1 MEEKFWQRSFKGDFI
16 NLGIGQGYMLTTPL
30 HLSLIAG
37 ILASKGQYKLPY
49 LVRNNELD
57 FSIDVEIQEADWVKL
72 NQALIDVVYSSNG
85 TGYKIE
91 AGNLNLAGKS
101 GTAQVVDINS
111 REEYDEVRKNINL
124 RDHAIFIGYAPFDDP
139 RYSIAVIVENGES
152 GGRVAGP
159 IARDVLRELL
169 NDICLRTTTIIIS
182 LALIVLIG
190 SLTVY
195 SVTSIDIFYFFRFLL
210 INIFAILL
218 VTLIFNQINLNRILS
233 VGWVLFLLNI
243 IIVLSVEFLGSEV
256 KGSRRWLDFGFL
268 SLQPSEFMKI
278 TFALFTI
285 QYLRFYS
292 FKFNTFRTIFLLAV
306 LFISAAPIIIQPDLG
321 TGLVYI
327 LLGLML
333 LFICGMNRS
342 YFVGMAGF
350 GILFSP
356 VIYSFG
362 LTAYQKS
369 RIISWFSSD
378 QNLSEKWNILQSEIS
393 IGSGGLFGEGF
404 LNSKQN
410 EFNFLP
416 EADTD
421 FIFSIY
427 AEQFGFLGVL
437 SIFMLLG
444 LFIVLTAVMSME
456 QKRLTDDLSPYFL
469 GTYFCLVIG
478 FSFLLNILMVSGL
491 IPVVGLPLP
500 FFTKGGSS
508 LLCFSIM
515 IGLIFSSRNF
525 LR

>member
-1 MEEKFWQRSFKGDFI
+1 M
-16 NLGIGQGYMLTTPL
+16 T
-30 HLSLIAG
+30 
-37 ILASKGQYKLPY
+37 
-49 LVRNNELD
+49 
-57 FSIDVEIQEADWVKL
+57 
-72 NQALIDVVYSSNG
+72 
-85 TGYKIE
+85 
-91 AGNLNLAGKS
+91 
-101 GTAQVVDINS
+101 
-111 REEYDEVRKNINL
+111 
-124 RDHAIFIGYAPFDDP
+124 FD
-139 RYSIAVIVENGES
+139 
-152 GGRVAGP
+152 
-159 IARDVLRELL
+159 
-169 NDICLRTTTIIIS
+169 LRTTVIIFS
-182 LALIVLIG
+182 LALIIFMG

-195 SVTSIDIFYFFRFLL
+195 SVTSIDIYYFIRFLL
-210 INIFAILL
+210 ISVFAILL

-233 VGWVLFLLNI
+233 VGWVLFVLNI
-243 IIVLSVEFLGSEV
+243 IIVLSVEFLGSEI
-256 KGSRRWLDFGFL
+256 KGSKRWIDFGFL

-278 TFALFTI
+278 TFALFVI

-292 FKFNTFRTIFLLAV
+292 FQFNTFRTLFLLAV
-306 LFISAAPIIIQPDLG
+306 LFLSAIPIIIQPDLG

-327 LLGLML
+327 LLGIML
-333 LFICGMNRS
+333 LFICGMHRF
-342 YFVGMAGF
+342 YFVGMAIF
-350 GILFSP
+350 GILLSP
-356 VIYSFG
+356 IIYSFG
-362 LTAYQKS
+362 LTSYQKT
-369 RIISWFSSD
+369 RIMSWFSSD

-437 SIFMLLG
+437 VIFILVG
-444 LFIVLTAVMSME
+444 LFILLTTIISME

-469 GTYFCLVIG
+469 GTYFSLVIG

-515 IGLIFSSRNF
+515 IGLIFSSRSF

>member
-1 MEEKFWQRSFKGDFI
+1 M
-16 NLGIGQGYMLTTPL
+16 T
-30 HLSLIAG
+30 
-37 ILASKGQYKLPY
+37 
-49 LVRNNELD
+49 
-57 FSIDVEIQEADWVKL
+57 
-72 NQALIDVVYSSNG
+72 
-85 TGYKIE
+85 
-91 AGNLNLAGKS
+91 
-101 GTAQVVDINS
+101 
-111 REEYDEVRKNINL
+111 
-124 RDHAIFIGYAPFDDP
+124 FD
-139 RYSIAVIVENGES
+139 
-152 GGRVAGP
+152 
-159 IARDVLRELL
+159 
-169 NDICLRTTTIIIS
+169 LRTTVIIFS
-182 LALIVLIG
+182 LALIILMG

-195 SVTSIDIFYFFRFLL
+195 SVTSIDIYYFIRFLL
-210 INIFAILL
+210 ISLFAILL

-233 VGWVLFLLNI
+233 VGWVLFVLNI
-243 IIVLSVEFLGSEV
+243 IIVLSVEFLGSEI
-256 KGSRRWLDFGFL
+256 KGSKRWIDFGFL

-278 TFALFTI
+278 TFALFVI

-292 FKFNTFRTIFLLAV
+292 FQFNTFRTLFLLAV
-306 LFISAAPIIIQPDLG
+306 LFLSAIPIIIQPDLG

-327 LLGLML
+327 LLGMML
-333 LFICGMNRS
+333 LFICGMHRF
-342 YFVGMAGF
+342 YFVGMAIF
-350 GILFSP
+350 GILLSP
-356 VIYSFG
+356 IIYSFG
-362 LTAYQKS
+362 LTSYQKT
-369 RIISWFSSD
+369 RIMSWFSSD

-437 SIFMLLG
+437 VIFILVG
-444 LFIVLTAVMSME
+444 LFILLTTIISME

-469 GTYFCLVIG
+469 GTYFSLVIG

-515 IGLIFSSRNF
+515 IGLIFSSRSF

>member
-1 MEEKFWQRSFKGDFI
+1 M
-16 NLGIGQGYMLTTPL
+16 
-30 HLSLIAG
+30 
-37 ILASKGQYKLPY
+37 
-49 LVRNNELD
+49 
-57 FSIDVEIQEADWVKL
+57 
-72 NQALIDVVYSSNG
+72 
-85 TGYKIE
+85 
-91 AGNLNLAGKS
+91 
-101 GTAQVVDINS
+101 
-111 REEYDEVRKNINL
+111 
-124 RDHAIFIGYAPFDDP
+124 IFD
-139 RYSIAVIVENGES
+139 
-152 GGRVAGP
+152 
-159 IARDVLRELL
+159 
-169 NDICLRTTTIIIS
+169 LRTTTIIVS
-182 LALIVLIG
+182 LALIIFVG

-195 SVTSIDIFYFFRFLL
+195 SVTSIDVYYFFRFLL
-210 INIFAILL
+210 INIFAIFL

-233 VGWVLFLLNI
+233 IGWVLFLLNI

-278 TFALFTI
+278 TYALFVI

-292 FKFNTFRTIFLLAV
+292 FQFNAFRTIFLLAV
-306 LFISAAPIIIQPDLG
+306 LFISAIPIIIQPDLG

-333 LFICGMNRS
+333 LFICGMNRF
-342 YFVGMAGF
+342 YFFGMAGL
-350 GILFSP
+350 GILLSP
-356 VIYSFG
+356 IIYSFG

-378 QNLSEKWNILQSEIS
+378 QNLSDNWNILQSEIS

-427 AEQFGFLGVL
+427 AEQFGFFGVL
-437 SIFMLLG
+437 LIFVLLG
-444 LFIVLTAVMSME
+444 LFIVLAAFMTME

>member
-1 MEEKFWQRSFKGDFI
+1 M
-16 NLGIGQGYMLTTPL
+16 T
-30 HLSLIAG
+30 
-37 ILASKGQYKLPY
+37 
-49 LVRNNELD
+49 
-57 FSIDVEIQEADWVKL
+57 
-72 NQALIDVVYSSNG
+72 
-85 TGYKIE
+85 
-91 AGNLNLAGKS
+91 
-101 GTAQVVDINS
+101 
-111 REEYDEVRKNINL
+111 
-124 RDHAIFIGYAPFDDP
+124 FD
-139 RYSIAVIVENGES
+139 
-152 GGRVAGP
+152 
-159 IARDVLRELL
+159 
-169 NDICLRTTTIIIS
+169 LRTTVIIFS
-182 LALIVLIG
+182 LAAIILVG

-195 SVTSIDIFYFFRFLL
+195 SVTSIDIYYFFRFLL
-210 INIFAILL
+210 ISVFAILL
-218 VTLIFNQINLNRILS
+218 VTLVFNQINLNRILS
-233 VGWVLFLLNI
+233 VGWILFVLNI

-256 KGSRRWLDFGFL
+256 KGSKRWIDFGFL

-278 TFALFTI
+278 TFALFVI

-292 FKFNTFRTIFLLAV
+292 FQFNTFRTLFLLAV
-306 LFISAAPIIIQPDLG
+306 LFLSAIPIIIQPDLG
-321 TGLVYI
+321 TGLVYV
-327 LLGLML
+327 LLGIML
-333 LFICGMNRS
+333 LFICGMHRF
-342 YFVGMAGF
+342 YFIGMAVF
-350 GILFSP
+350 GILLSP
-356 VIYSFG
+356 IIYSFG
-362 LTAYQKS
+362 LTSYQKT

-437 SIFMLLG
+437 AIFILVG
-444 LFIVLTAVMSME
+444 LFILLTTIISME

-469 GTYFCLVIG
+469 GTYFSLVIG

-515 IGLIFSSRNF
+515 IGLIFSSRSF

>member
-1 MEEKFWQRSFKGDFI
+1 M
-16 NLGIGQGYMLTTPL
+16 T
-30 HLSLIAG
+30 
-37 ILASKGQYKLPY
+37 
-49 LVRNNELD
+49 
-57 FSIDVEIQEADWVKL
+57 
-72 NQALIDVVYSSNG
+72 
-85 TGYKIE
+85 
-91 AGNLNLAGKS
+91 
-101 GTAQVVDINS
+101 
-111 REEYDEVRKNINL
+111 
-124 RDHAIFIGYAPFDDP
+124 FD
-139 RYSIAVIVENGES
+139 
-152 GGRVAGP
+152 
-159 IARDVLRELL
+159 
-169 NDICLRTTTIIIS
+169 LRTTVIIFS
-182 LALIVLIG
+182 LAAIILAG

-195 SVTSIDIFYFFRFLL
+195 SVTSIDIYYFFRFLL
-210 INIFAILL
+210 ISVFAILL
-218 VTLIFNQINLNRILS
+218 VTLVFNQINLNRILS
-233 VGWVLFLLNI
+233 VGWILFALNI

-256 KGSRRWLDFGFL
+256 KGSKRWIDFGFL

-278 TFALFTI
+278 TFALFVI

-292 FKFNTFRTIFLLAV
+292 FQFNTFRTLFLLAV
-306 LFISAAPIIIQPDLG
+306 LFLSAIPIIIQPDLG
-321 TGLVYI
+321 TGLVYV
-327 LLGLML
+327 LLGIML
-333 LFICGMNRS
+333 LFICGMHRF
-342 YFVGMAGF
+342 YFIGMAVF
-350 GILFSP
+350 GILLSP
-356 VIYSFG
+356 IIYSFG
-362 LTAYQKS
+362 LTSYQKT

-427 AEQFGFLGVL
+427 AEQFGFLGILV
-437 SIFMLLG
+437 IFILVG
-444 LFIVLTAVMSME
+444 LFILLTTIISME

-469 GTYFCLVIG
+469 GTYFSLVIG

-515 IGLIFSSRNF
+515 IGLIFSSRSF

>member
-1 MEEKFWQRSFKGDFI
+1 M
-16 NLGIGQGYMLTTPL
+16 T
-30 HLSLIAG
+30 
-37 ILASKGQYKLPY
+37 
-49 LVRNNELD
+49 
-57 FSIDVEIQEADWVKL
+57 
-72 NQALIDVVYSSNG
+72 
-85 TGYKIE
+85 
-91 AGNLNLAGKS
+91 
-101 GTAQVVDINS
+101 
-111 REEYDEVRKNINL
+111 
-124 RDHAIFIGYAPFDDP
+124 FD
-139 RYSIAVIVENGES
+139 
-152 GGRVAGP
+152 
-159 IARDVLRELL
+159 
-169 NDICLRTTTIIIS
+169 LRTTVIIFS
-182 LALIVLIG
+182 LALIIFMG

-195 SVTSIDIFYFFRFLL
+195 SVTSIDIYYFIRFLL
-210 INIFAILL
+210 ISVFAILL

-233 VGWVLFLLNI
+233 VGWVLFVLNI

-256 KGSRRWLDFGFL
+256 KGSKRWIDFGFL

-278 TFALFTI
+278 TFALFVI

-292 FKFNTFRTIFLLAV
+292 FQFNTFRTIFLLAV
-306 LFISAAPIIIQPDLG
+306 LFLSAIPIIIQPDLG

-327 LLGLML
+327 LLGIML
-333 LFICGMNRS
+333 LFICGMHRF
-342 YFVGMAGF
+342 YFVGMAIF
-350 GILFSP
+350 GILLSP
-356 VIYSFG
+356 IIYSFG
-362 LTAYQKS
+362 LTSYQKT
-369 RIISWFSSD
+369 RIMSWFSSD

-437 SIFMLLG
+437 AIFILVG
-444 LFIVLTAVMSME
+444 LFILLTTIISME

-469 GTYFCLVIG
+469 GTYFSLVIG

-515 IGLIFSSRNF
+515 IGLIFSSRSF

>member
-1 MEEKFWQRSFKGDFI
+1 M
-16 NLGIGQGYMLTTPL
+16 T
-30 HLSLIAG
+30 
-37 ILASKGQYKLPY
+37 
-49 LVRNNELD
+49 
-57 FSIDVEIQEADWVKL
+57 
-72 NQALIDVVYSSNG
+72 
-85 TGYKIE
+85 
-91 AGNLNLAGKS
+91 
-101 GTAQVVDINS
+101 
-111 REEYDEVRKNINL
+111 
-124 RDHAIFIGYAPFDDP
+124 FD
-139 RYSIAVIVENGES
+139 
-152 GGRVAGP
+152 
-159 IARDVLRELL
+159 
-169 NDICLRTTTIIIS
+169 LRTTLLVFSLVFII
-182 LALIVLIG
+182 LIG

-195 SVTSIDIFYFFRFLL
+195 SVTSIDVYYFFRFLL
-210 INIFAILL
+210 ISIFAVLL

-233 VGWVLFLLNI
+233 VGWVLFVLNI
-243 IIVLSVEFLGSEV
+243 IIVLSVELFGSEI
-256 KGSRRWLDFGFL
+256 KGSKRWIDFGFL

-278 TFALFTI
+278 TFALFVI

-292 FKFNTFRTIFLLAV
+292 FQFNTFRSFFLLGV
-306 LFISAAPIIIQPDLG
+306 LFLSAIPIIIQPDLG
-321 TGLVYI
+321 TGLVYV

-333 LFICGMNRS
+333 LFICGMNKF
-342 YFVGMAGF
+342 YFINMAIF
-350 GILFSP
+350 GILLSP
-356 VIYSFG
+356 IIYSFG

-378 QNLSEKWNILQSEIS
+378 QTLSEKWNILQSEIS
-393 IGSGGLFGEGF
+393 IGSGGIFGEGF

-437 SIFMLLG
+437 IIFILVG
-444 LFIVLTAVMSME
+444 LFILLATIISME

-469 GTYFCLVIG
+469 GTYFSLVIG

-515 IGLIFSSRNF
+515 IGLIFSSRSF

>member
-1 MEEKFWQRSFKGDFI
+1 M
-16 NLGIGQGYMLTTPL
+16 T
-30 HLSLIAG
+30 
-37 ILASKGQYKLPY
+37 
-49 LVRNNELD
+49 
-57 FSIDVEIQEADWVKL
+57 
-72 NQALIDVVYSSNG
+72 
-85 TGYKIE
+85 
-91 AGNLNLAGKS
+91 
-101 GTAQVVDINS
+101 
-111 REEYDEVRKNINL
+111 
-124 RDHAIFIGYAPFDDP
+124 FD
-139 RYSIAVIVENGES
+139 
-152 GGRVAGP
+152 
-159 IARDVLRELL
+159 
-169 NDICLRTTTIIIS
+169 LRTTVIIFS
-182 LALIVLIG
+182 LAAIILVG

-195 SVTSIDIFYFFRFLL
+195 SVTSIDIYYFFRFLL
-210 INIFAILL
+210 ISVFAILL
-218 VTLIFNQINLNRILS
+218 VTLVFNQINLNRILS
-233 VGWVLFLLNI
+233 VGWILFVLNI

-256 KGSRRWLDFGFL
+256 KGSKRWIDFGFL

-278 TFALFTI
+278 TFALFVI

-292 FKFNTFRTIFLLAV
+292 FQFNTFRTLFLLAV
-306 LFISAAPIIIQPDLG
+306 LFLSAIPIIIQPDLG

-327 LLGLML
+327 LLGIML
-333 LFICGMNRS
+333 LFICGMHRF
-342 YFVGMAGF
+342 YFVGMAIF
-350 GILFSP
+350 GILLSP
-356 VIYSFG
+356 IIYSFG
-362 LTAYQKS
+362 LTSYQKT
-369 RIISWFSSD
+369 RIMSWFSSD

-427 AEQFGFLGVL
+427 AEQFGFLGILV
-437 SIFMLLG
+437 IFILVG
-444 LFIVLTAVMSME
+444 LFILLTTIISME

-469 GTYFCLVIG
+469 GTYFSLVIG

-515 IGLIFSSRNF
+515 IGLIFSSRSF

>member
-1 MEEKFWQRSFKGDFI
+1 M
-16 NLGIGQGYMLTTPL
+16 T
-30 HLSLIAG
+30 
-37 ILASKGQYKLPY
+37 
-49 LVRNNELD
+49 
-57 FSIDVEIQEADWVKL
+57 
-72 NQALIDVVYSSNG
+72 
-85 TGYKIE
+85 
-91 AGNLNLAGKS
+91 
-101 GTAQVVDINS
+101 
-111 REEYDEVRKNINL
+111 
-124 RDHAIFIGYAPFDDP
+124 FD
-139 RYSIAVIVENGES
+139 
-152 GGRVAGP
+152 
-159 IARDVLRELL
+159 
-169 NDICLRTTTIIIS
+169 LRTTVIIFS
-182 LALIVLIG
+182 LALIIFMG

-195 SVTSIDIFYFFRFLL
+195 SVTSIDIYYFIRFLL
-210 INIFAILL
+210 ISVFAILL

-233 VGWVLFLLNI
+233 VGWVLFVLNI
-243 IIVLSVEFLGSEV
+243 IIVLSVEFLGSEI
-256 KGSRRWLDFGFL
+256 KGSKRWIDFGFL

-278 TFALFTI
+278 TFALFVI

-292 FKFNTFRTIFLLAV
+292 FQFNTFRTLFLLAV
-306 LFISAAPIIIQPDLG
+306 LFLSAIPIIIQPDLG

-327 LLGLML
+327 LLGIML
-333 LFICGMNRS
+333 LFICGMHRF
-342 YFVGMAGF
+342 YFVGMAIF
-350 GILFSP
+350 GILLSP
-356 VIYSFG
+356 IIYSFG
-362 LTAYQKS
+362 LTSYQKT
-369 RIISWFSSD
+369 RIMSWFSSD

-437 SIFMLLG
+437 AIFILVG
-444 LFIVLTAVMSME
+444 LFILLTTIISME

-469 GTYFCLVIG
+469 GTYFSLVIG

-515 IGLIFSSRNF
+515 IGLIFSSRSF

>member
-1 MEEKFWQRSFKGDFI
+1 M
-16 NLGIGQGYMLTTPL
+16 
-30 HLSLIAG
+30 
-37 ILASKGQYKLPY
+37 IL
-49 LVRNNELD
+49 D
-57 FSIDVEIQEADWVKL
+57 
-72 NQALIDVVYSSNG
+72 
-85 TGYKIE
+85 
-91 AGNLNLAGKS
+91 
-101 GTAQVVDINS
+101 
-111 REEYDEVRKNINL
+111 
-124 RDHAIFIGYAPFDDP
+124 
-139 RYSIAVIVENGES
+139 
-152 GGRVAGP
+152 
-159 IARDVLRELL
+159 
-169 NDICLRTTTIIIS
+169 LRTTTIIFC
-182 LALIVLIG
+182 LALIIFVG

-195 SVTSIDIFYFFRFLL
+195 SVTSIDIYYFIRFLL
-210 INIFAILL
+210 INTFAILL

-233 VGWVLFLLNI
+233 VGWVLFLFNI

-256 KGSRRWLDFGFL
+256 KGSKRWLDFGFL

-278 TFALFTI
+278 TFALFVI

-292 FKFNTFRTIFLLAV
+292 FQFNSFRAIFLLGV
-306 LFISAAPIIIQPDLG
+306 LFISATPIIIQPDLG

-333 LFICGMNRS
+333 LFICGMHRI
-342 YFVGMAGF
+342 YFIGMAGL
-350 GILFSP
+350 GILLSP
-356 VIYSFG
+356 IIYSFG
-362 LTAYQKS
+362 LTAYQKE

-378 QNLSEKWNILQSEIS
+378 QSLSEKWNILQSEIS

-437 SIFMLLG
+437 SVFMLLG
-444 LFIVLTAVMSME
+444 LFIVLTTVISME

-508 LLCFSIM
+508 LLCFSMM
-515 IGLIFSSRNF
+515 IGLIFSSRSF

>member
-1 MEEKFWQRSFKGDFI
+1 M
-16 NLGIGQGYMLTTPL
+16 T
-30 HLSLIAG
+30 
-37 ILASKGQYKLPY
+37 
-49 LVRNNELD
+49 
-57 FSIDVEIQEADWVKL
+57 
-72 NQALIDVVYSSNG
+72 
-85 TGYKIE
+85 
-91 AGNLNLAGKS
+91 
-101 GTAQVVDINS
+101 
-111 REEYDEVRKNINL
+111 
-124 RDHAIFIGYAPFDDP
+124 FD
-139 RYSIAVIVENGES
+139 
-152 GGRVAGP
+152 
-159 IARDVLRELL
+159 
-169 NDICLRTTTIIIS
+169 LRTTVIIFS
-182 LALIVLIG
+182 LALIILMG

-195 SVTSIDIFYFFRFLL
+195 SVTSIDIYYFIRFLL
-210 INIFAILL
+210 ISVFAILL

-233 VGWVLFLLNI
+233 VGWVLFVLNI
-243 IIVLSVEFLGSEV
+243 IIVLSVEFLGSEI
-256 KGSRRWLDFGFL
+256 KGSKRWIDFGFL

-278 TFALFTI
+278 TFALFVI

-292 FKFNTFRTIFLLAV
+292 FQFNTFITLFLIAV
-306 LFISAAPIIIQPDLG
+306 LFLSAIPIIIQPDLG

-327 LLGLML
+327 LLGMML
-333 LFICGMNRS
+333 LFICGMHRF
-342 YFVGMAGF
+342 YFIGMAVF
-350 GILFSP
+350 GILLSP
-356 VIYSFG
+356 IIYSFG
-362 LTAYQKS
+362 LTSYQKT

-437 SIFMLLG
+437 VIFILVG
-444 LFIVLTAVMSME
+444 LFILLTTIISME

-469 GTYFCLVIG
+469 GTYFSLVIG

-515 IGLIFSSRNF
+515 IGLIFSSRSF
-525 LR
+525 LK

>member
-1 MEEKFWQRSFKGDFI
+1 M
-16 NLGIGQGYMLTTPL
+16 
-30 HLSLIAG
+30 
-37 ILASKGQYKLPY
+37 IL
-49 LVRNNELD
+49 D
-57 FSIDVEIQEADWVKL
+57 
-72 NQALIDVVYSSNG
+72 
-85 TGYKIE
+85 
-91 AGNLNLAGKS
+91 
-101 GTAQVVDINS
+101 
-111 REEYDEVRKNINL
+111 
-124 RDHAIFIGYAPFDDP
+124 
-139 RYSIAVIVENGES
+139 
-152 GGRVAGP
+152 
-159 IARDVLRELL
+159 
-169 NDICLRTTTIIIS
+169 LRTTTIIFC
-182 LALIVLIG
+182 LALIIFVG

-195 SVTSIDIFYFFRFLL
+195 SVTSIDVYYFIRFLL

-233 VGWVLFLLNI
+233 VGWVLFLFNI
-243 IIVLSVEFLGSEV
+243 IIVLSVEFLGSEI
-256 KGSRRWLDFGFL
+256 KGSKRWLDFGFL

-278 TFALFTI
+278 TFALFVI

-292 FKFNTFRTIFLLAV
+292 FQFNGFRAIFLLGV
-306 LFISAAPIIIQPDLG
+306 LFISATPIIIQPDLG

-333 LFICGMNRS
+333 LFICGMHRI
-342 YFVGMAGF
+342 YFIGMAGL
-350 GILFSP
+350 GILLSP
-356 VIYSFG
+356 IIYSFG
-362 LTAYQKS
+362 LTAYQKE

-378 QNLSEKWNILQSEIS
+378 QSLSEKWNILQSEIS

-437 SIFMLLG
+437 SVFMLLG
-444 LFIVLTAVMSME
+444 LFIVLTTVISME

-508 LLCFSIM
+508 LLCFSMM
-515 IGLIFSSRNF
+515 IGLIFSSRSF

>member
-1 MEEKFWQRSFKGDFI
+1 M
-16 NLGIGQGYMLTTPL
+16 T
-30 HLSLIAG
+30 
-37 ILASKGQYKLPY
+37 
-49 LVRNNELD
+49 
-57 FSIDVEIQEADWVKL
+57 
-72 NQALIDVVYSSNG
+72 
-85 TGYKIE
+85 
-91 AGNLNLAGKS
+91 
-101 GTAQVVDINS
+101 
-111 REEYDEVRKNINL
+111 
-124 RDHAIFIGYAPFDDP
+124 FD
-139 RYSIAVIVENGES
+139 
-152 GGRVAGP
+152 
-159 IARDVLRELL
+159 
-169 NDICLRTTTIIIS
+169 LRTTVIIFS
-182 LALIVLIG
+182 LALIILMG

-195 SVTSIDIFYFFRFLL
+195 SVTSIDIYYFIRFLL
-210 INIFAILL
+210 ISIFAILL

-233 VGWVLFLLNI
+233 VGWVLFVLNI
-243 IIVLSVEFLGSEV
+243 IIVLSVEFLGSEI
-256 KGSRRWLDFGFL
+256 KGSKRWIDFGFL

-278 TFALFTI
+278 TFALFVI

-292 FKFNTFRTIFLLAV
+292 FQFNTFRTLFLLAV
-306 LFISAAPIIIQPDLG
+306 LFLSAIPIIIQPDLG

-327 LLGLML
+327 LLGIML
-333 LFICGMNRS
+333 LFICGMHRF
-342 YFVGMAGF
+342 YFVGMAIF
-350 GILFSP
+350 GILLSP
-356 VIYSFG
+356 IIYSFG
-362 LTAYQKS
+362 LTSYQKT
-369 RIISWFSSD
+369 RIMSWFSSD

-437 SIFMLLG
+437 AIFILVG
-444 LFIVLTAVMSME
+444 LFILLTTIISME

-469 GTYFCLVIG
+469 GTYFSLVIG

-515 IGLIFSSRNF
+515 IGLIFSSRSF

>member
-1 MEEKFWQRSFKGDFI
+1 M
-16 NLGIGQGYMLTTPL
+16 
-30 HLSLIAG
+30 
-37 ILASKGQYKLPY
+37 IL
-49 LVRNNELD
+49 D
-57 FSIDVEIQEADWVKL
+57 
-72 NQALIDVVYSSNG
+72 
-85 TGYKIE
+85 
-91 AGNLNLAGKS
+91 
-101 GTAQVVDINS
+101 
-111 REEYDEVRKNINL
+111 
-124 RDHAIFIGYAPFDDP
+124 
-139 RYSIAVIVENGES
+139 
-152 GGRVAGP
+152 
-159 IARDVLRELL
+159 
-169 NDICLRTTTIIIS
+169 LRTTTIIFC
-182 LALIVLIG
+182 LALIIFVG

-195 SVTSIDIFYFFRFLL
+195 SVTSIDVYYFIRFLL

-233 VGWVLFLLNI
+233 VGWVLFLFNI
-243 IIVLSVEFLGSEV
+243 VIVLSVEFLGSEV
-256 KGSRRWLDFGFL
+256 KGSKRWLDFGFL

-278 TFALFTI
+278 TFALFVI

-292 FKFNTFRTIFLLAV
+292 FQFNGFRAIFLLGV
-306 LFISAAPIIIQPDLG
+306 LFISATPIIIQPDLG

-333 LFICGMNRS
+333 LFICGMHRI
-342 YFVGMAGF
+342 YFIGMAGL
-350 GILFSP
+350 GILLSP
-356 VIYSFG
+356 IIYSFG
-362 LTAYQKS
+362 LTAYQKE

-378 QNLSEKWNILQSEIS
+378 QSLSEKWNILQSEIS

-437 SIFMLLG
+437 SVFMLLG
-444 LFIVLTAVMSME
+444 LFIVLTTVISME

-508 LLCFSIM
+508 LLCFSMM
-515 IGLIFSSRNF
+515 IGLIFSSRSF

>member
-1 MEEKFWQRSFKGDFI
+1 M
-16 NLGIGQGYMLTTPL
+16 
-30 HLSLIAG
+30 
-37 ILASKGQYKLPY
+37 IL
-49 LVRNNELD
+49 D
-57 FSIDVEIQEADWVKL
+57 
-72 NQALIDVVYSSNG
+72 
-85 TGYKIE
+85 
-91 AGNLNLAGKS
+91 
-101 GTAQVVDINS
+101 
-111 REEYDEVRKNINL
+111 
-124 RDHAIFIGYAPFDDP
+124 
-139 RYSIAVIVENGES
+139 
-152 GGRVAGP
+152 
-159 IARDVLRELL
+159 
-169 NDICLRTTTIIIS
+169 LRTTTIIFC
-182 LALIVLIG
+182 LALIIFVG

-195 SVTSIDIFYFFRFLL
+195 SVTSIDVYYFIRFLL

-233 VGWVLFLLNI
+233 VGWVLFLFNI
-243 IIVLSVEFLGSEV
+243 VIVLSVELLGSEV
-256 KGSRRWLDFGFL
+256 KGSKRWLDFGFL

-278 TFALFTI
+278 TFALFVI

-292 FKFNTFRTIFLLAV
+292 FQFNGFRAIFLLGV
-306 LFISAAPIIIQPDLG
+306 LFISATPIIIQPDLG

-333 LFICGMNRS
+333 LFICGMHRI
-342 YFVGMAGF
+342 YFIGMAGL
-350 GILFSP
+350 GILLSP
-356 VIYSFG
+356 IIYSFG
-362 LTAYQKS
+362 LTAYQKE

-378 QNLSEKWNILQSEIS
+378 QSLSEKWNILQSEIS

-444 LFIVLTAVMSME
+444 LFIVLTTVISME

-508 LLCFSIM
+508 LLCFSMM
-515 IGLIFSSRNF
+515 IGLIFSSRSF

>member
-1 MEEKFWQRSFKGDFI
+1 M
-16 NLGIGQGYMLTTPL
+16 T
-30 HLSLIAG
+30 
-37 ILASKGQYKLPY
+37 
-49 LVRNNELD
+49 
-57 FSIDVEIQEADWVKL
+57 
-72 NQALIDVVYSSNG
+72 
-85 TGYKIE
+85 
-91 AGNLNLAGKS
+91 
-101 GTAQVVDINS
+101 
-111 REEYDEVRKNINL
+111 
-124 RDHAIFIGYAPFDDP
+124 FD
-139 RYSIAVIVENGES
+139 
-152 GGRVAGP
+152 
-159 IARDVLRELL
+159 
-169 NDICLRTTTIIIS
+169 LRTTVIIFS
-182 LALIVLIG
+182 LALIILMG

-195 SVTSIDIFYFFRFLL
+195 SVTSIDIYYFIRFLL
-210 INIFAILL
+210 ISVFAILL

-233 VGWVLFLLNI
+233 VGWVLFVLNI
-243 IIVLSVEFLGSEV
+243 IIVLSVEFLGSEI
-256 KGSRRWLDFGFL
+256 KGSKRWIDFGFL

-278 TFALFTI
+278 TFALFVI

-292 FKFNTFRTIFLLAV
+292 FQFNTFRTLFLLAV
-306 LFISAAPIIIQPDLG
+306 LFLSAIPIIIQPDLG
-321 TGLVYI
+321 TGLVYV
-327 LLGLML
+327 LLGIML
-333 LFICGMNRS
+333 LFICGMHRF
-342 YFVGMAGF
+342 YFVGMAIF
-350 GILFSP
+350 GILLSP
-356 VIYSFG
+356 IIYSFG
-362 LTAYQKS
+362 LTSYQKT
-369 RIISWFSSD
+369 RIMSWFSSD

-437 SIFMLLG
+437 VIFILVG
-444 LFIVLTAVMSME
+444 LFILLTTIISME

-469 GTYFCLVIG
+469 GTYFSLVIG

-515 IGLIFSSRNF
+515 IGLIFSSRSF

>member
-1 MEEKFWQRSFKGDFI
+1 M
-16 NLGIGQGYMLTTPL
+16 T
-30 HLSLIAG
+30 
-37 ILASKGQYKLPY
+37 
-49 LVRNNELD
+49 
-57 FSIDVEIQEADWVKL
+57 
-72 NQALIDVVYSSNG
+72 
-85 TGYKIE
+85 
-91 AGNLNLAGKS
+91 
-101 GTAQVVDINS
+101 
-111 REEYDEVRKNINL
+111 
-124 RDHAIFIGYAPFDDP
+124 FD
-139 RYSIAVIVENGES
+139 
-152 GGRVAGP
+152 
-159 IARDVLRELL
+159 
-169 NDICLRTTTIIIS
+169 LRTTVIIFS
-182 LALIVLIG
+182 LALIILMG

-195 SVTSIDIFYFFRFLL
+195 SVTSIDIYYFIRFLL
-210 INIFAILL
+210 ISVFAILL

-233 VGWVLFLLNI
+233 VGWVLFVLNI
-243 IIVLSVEFLGSEV
+243 IIVLSVEFLGSEI
-256 KGSRRWLDFGFL
+256 KGSKRWIDFGFL

-278 TFALFTI
+278 TFALFVI

-292 FKFNTFRTIFLLAV
+292 FQFNTFRTLFLLAV
-306 LFISAAPIIIQPDLG
+306 LFLSAIPIIIQPDLG
-321 TGLVYI
+321 TGLVYM
-327 LLGLML
+327 LLGMML
-333 LFICGMNRS
+333 LFICGMHRF
-342 YFVGMAGF
+342 YFVGMAIF
-350 GILFSP
+350 GILLSP
-356 VIYSFG
+356 IIYSFG
-362 LTAYQKS
+362 LTSYQKT
-369 RIISWFSSD
+369 RIMSWFSSD

-437 SIFMLLG
+437 VIFILVG
-444 LFIVLTAVMSME
+444 LFILLTTIISME

-469 GTYFCLVIG
+469 GTYFSLVIG

-515 IGLIFSSRNF
+515 IGLIFSSRSF